1 MKNSIYLVKV
11 EPNANNNK
19 YYRLIPDGDYFN
31 VQYGR
36 IGVTGYQTARYSMSQ
51 WNKKLKEKL
60 RKGYEDQSRLVA
72 EATIAQQKK
81 KEYLDIDNPSIAQIV
96 ARLQSMARQAI
107 KDNYTINSNSVTQKM
122 IDEAQLILNNLIDT
136 EDIELF
142 NKVLVD
148 LFKTIPR
155 KMGKV
160 KDYLAKEN
168 KDYSEIIQRE
178 QDLLDVMKGQVIQH
192 SIVKDEENED
202 DTYETPNQ
210 TILEVLGLQFEEIT
224 QEEKD
229 LIKRNLGDISDKYYQ
244 AWKVVN
250 NKTQKKFDEFIQ
262 NNKINGNKL
271 LWHGSRSENFWSIIN
286 SGLKIRPS
294 NAVYTGSMFGDGCYF
309 SNSADKSKGYS
320 SLNGSYWVRG
330 TSNSG
335 FMSLNLVAY
344 GLPYDVYSFDNKFHN
359 LNYENLQRMCPGA
372 NVLHA
377 HGGTGML
384 KRDEIVIYN
393 ESQTTIKYLVEIK
406 N

>member
-1 MKNSIYLVKV
+1 MQNPLYLVKV

-160 KDYLAKEN
+160 KDYLAKDD
-168 KDYSEIIQRE
+168 KDFNEIIQRE
-178 QDLLDVMKGQVIQH
+178 QDLLDVMKGQVVQH

>member
-1 MKNSIYLVKV
+1 MENPLYLVKV

-60 RKGYEDQSRLVA
+60 RKGYEDQSRLIA
-72 EATIAQQKK
+72 ETTITQNKK

-107 KDNYTINSNSVTQKM
+107 KDNYTINSNLVTVKM
-122 IDEAQLILNNLIDT
+122 IDEAQLILNNLINT
-136 EDIELF
+136 EDVELF
-142 NKVLVD
+142 NKILVD

-160 KDYLAKEN
+160 KDYLAKDN
-168 KDYSEIIQRE
+168 NDFSEIIQRE
-178 QDLLDVMKGQVIQH
+178 QDLLDVMKGQVVQH
-192 SIVKDEENED
+192 SIVKNEENED
-202 DTYETPNQ
+202 DTYETPSQ

-224 QEEKD
+224 QEEKE

-244 AWKVVN
+244 AWKVIN
-250 NKTQKKFDEFIQ
+250 NKTQDRFDEFIK
-262 NNKINGNKL
+262 NNNINNIKL

-309 SNSADKSKGYS
+309 SNSADKSKGYT

-330 TSNSG
+330 NSNSG

-344 GLPYDVYSFDNKFHN
+344 GKPYDVYSFDSKFHN
-359 LNYENLQRMCPGA
+359 LNYENLQRMCLGA

-406 N
+406 